1 MSTLKSIWNCM
12 FSPKLIKIYGHGP
25 IEKLYEPQPMEKL
38 GDQVI
43 HSLYIIWKLGVY
55 TSPFWGIIFYSRGYL
70 DLQNLPFFSKIVV
83 GFGAIFVVSFCIR
96 GLSRAQNP
104 VYQTFLATLHRTDG
118 DNRRDYAKYDF
129 DFKLWPV
136 EYDLSKTASPERVS
150 KTSSEAVVANSTF
163 EYLTNIPFRIIASF
177 AIHTFGIRLVYPG
190 SVGIL
195 QSILEGSLLSGRSR
209 LVESY
214 RGQRYKLKASDGNDI
229 DSIFID
235 KRNASQNGE
244 TLVVCCEGNAGF
256 YEIGIMIT
264 PIEAGYS
271 VLGWN
276 HPGFAGSTGM
286 PYPENEQNA
295 IDAVM
300 QFAINKLGF
309 KVENIMLFGW
319 SIGGYTSSWAAMTYP
334 DVKGII
340 IDATFDDILPLAL
353 NHMPKCWESI
363 VKIAIREHVNLN
375 VYEHLSQYSGPLLLI
390 RRTDDEVICLKDNDL
405 LSNRGND
412 LLIKILKQ
420 RYPCIFEPHLSLL
433 QEYLSVSGVK
443 QAEMLSKYNVDES
456 VCSSLLQTYVSE
468 FSKSYPIKIG
478 PEFSF
483 AESSQMAL
491 FLASKHMKDF
501 KSSHCTNLPGEMF
514 TKPWDIIVDS
524 DYVFT

>member
-43 HSLYIIWKLGVY
+43 HSLYIIWKL
-55 TSPFWGIIFYSRGYL
+55 
-70 DLQNLPFFSKIVV
+70 VV